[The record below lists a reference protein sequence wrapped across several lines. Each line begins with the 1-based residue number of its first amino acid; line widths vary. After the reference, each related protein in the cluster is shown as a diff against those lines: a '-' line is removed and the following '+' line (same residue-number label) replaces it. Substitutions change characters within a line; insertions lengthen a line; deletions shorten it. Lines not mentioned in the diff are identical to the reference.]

1 MKIAII
7 GYGNMA
13 NALLNGILSS
23 NDNIVS
29 DSIYIFHNKKND
41 TYSQDKCIFLNSGQA
56 CNKKFDIILLCVK
69 PKDIESAINE
79 NKNIFEDNQ
88 VLVSVI
94 AGITIESIK
103 KTIEKKVSVVRAMPN
118 LCAIFNESITG
129 ICADDSLSL
138 DKKKYIEDIF
148 RTIGHLK
155 EIKEDEMDSFT
166 ALFGSGP
173 AYIMYFIE
181 ALIDSEE
188 FSSISKEDKSLLILH
203 LLSSTS
209 KMLFITEDIKELRS
223 KVTSKGG
230 TTEAAIKTLEEN
242 NFSKILKKAINNA
255 RRKSLE
261 ISK

>member
-1 MKIAII
+1 M
-7 GYGNMA
+7 
-13 NALLNGILSS
+13 S
-23 NDNIVS
+23 DN
-29 DSIYIFHNKKND
+29 IYIFHNKKNG
-41 TYSQDKCIFLNSGQA
+41 TYSQDKCIFLNSGQD
-56 CNKKFDIILLCVK
+56 CDKKFDIILLCVK
-69 PKDIESAINE
+69 PKDIKSAINE
-79 NKNIFEDNQ
+79 NKNIFENNQ
-88 VLVSVI
+88 VLVSVV

-103 KTIEKKVSVVRAMPN
+103 KIIEKKVSVVRAN

-230 TTEAAIKTLEEN
+230 TTEAAIKTLEDN

>member
-1 MKIAII
+1 
-7 GYGNMA
+7 
-13 NALLNGILSS
+13 
-23 NDNIVS
+23 
-29 DSIYIFHNKKND
+29 
-41 TYSQDKCIFLNSGQA
+41 
-56 CNKKFDIILLCVK
+56 
-69 PKDIESAINE
+69 
-79 NKNIFEDNQ
+79 
-88 VLVSVI
+88 
-94 AGITIESIK
+94 
-103 KTIEKKVSVVRAMPN
+103 
-118 LCAIFNESITG
+118 
-129 ICADDSLSL
+129 LSL

-230 TTEAAIKTLEEN
+230 TTEAAIKTLEDN

>member
-94 AGITIESIK
+94 AG
-103 KTIEKKVSVVRAMPN
+103 V
-118 LCAIFNESITG
+118 
-129 ICADDSLSL
+129 
-138 DKKKYIEDIF
+138 
-148 RTIGHLK
+148 H
-155 EIKEDEMDSFT
+155 
-166 ALFGSGP
+166 GP
-173 AYIMYFIE
+173 AQ
-181 ALIDSEE
+181 
-188 FSSISKEDKSLLILH
+188 
-203 LLSSTS
+203 
-209 KMLFITEDIKELRS
+209 
-223 KVTSKGG
+223 
-230 TTEAAIKTLEEN
+230 
-242 NFSKILKKAINNA
+242 
-255 RRKSLE
+255 E
-261 ISK
+261 IV